1 MAKFRVRFAP
11 DKFTP
16 KQRQLHE
23 AIKPRKQAPPRRY
36 YRCRYPCRECK
47 QSRSR
52 CDETYPVCLRC
63 SRRGIICHA
72 AAREE
77 QWQLQL
83 PSLIISPKDKTTVTR
98 CDVSSLFRDNDERHL
113 LRYWLEKTSRILVAC
128 DDENPFAY
136 PIVEH
141 LYTSQSM
148 LHIIKS
154 ISSAHQHFFHP
165 DQIRDSLEERVMA
178 IASLREELGSGSQ
191 HLHTLFFS
199 IYLLGISS
207 SYLDSQLQDFGQ
219 EHLEAARTIINIILA
234 EEASRKHPLTRL
246 LVGTFV
252 YWDMSCA
259 FLIDSTDSL
268 MYDFEGRIHSFITEE
283 MSGFSHPITGP
294 CTELFFV
301 LSTLGRYIR
310 HVMAYMIRDH
320 DLETVIE
327 AQLLDW
333 KFPEGVSL
341 TMWSQ
346 TAEAFRKHGLIM
358 FYRFCR
364 PDDLYEPSETL
375 FNTSEPSSAR
385 YIDLLARQYAIDIM
399 ASLST
404 IPITSTLLALQ
415 PIPLLTA
422 GAELTVE
429 DSHLQIE
436 IRTRLLALYSCSRI
450 PANLTT
456 AGLLDK
462 IWQLQRQGHRVGW
475 LELLVQDNMKLRI
488 G

>member
-52 CDETYPVCLRC
+52 CDETYPVCQRC
-63 SRRGIICHA
+63 SRRGIVCHA
-72 AAREE
+72 AAREQ

-83 PSLIISPKDKTTVTR
+83 PSLILCPKDRTTLAH
-98 CDVSSLFRDNDERHL
+98 CNVSSLFRDDDEKHL

-219 EHLEAARTIINIILA
+219 EHLEAARTVINLILA

-259 FLIDSTDSL
+259 FLIDPTASL
-268 MYDFEGRIHSFITEE
+268 RHEFEGLMHSFIAEE
-283 MSGFSHPITGP
+283 MSDFLHPITGP
-294 CTELFFV
+294 CTELFLV
-301 LSTLGRYIR
+301 LSTLGRYVR
-310 HVMAYMIRDH
+310 HVMAYGIRDYG
-320 DLETVIE
+320 LEAALE
-327 AQLLDW
+327 AKLLDW
-333 KFPEGVSL
+333 KCLKGDCFA
-341 TMWSQ
+341 MWSQ

-364 PDDLYEPSETL
+364 PDDLYEPSETTL
-375 FNTSEPSSAR
+375 NTSEQCSTN

-404 IPITSTLLALQ
+404 IPLTSTHLALQ

-422 GAELTVE
+422 GAELAVE
-429 DSHLQIE
+429 DDHLQSE

-450 PANLTT
+450 PANL
-456 AGLLDK
+456 AAANLLDR
-462 IWQLQRQGHRVGW
+462 IWQLQREGHRMGW
-475 LELLVQDNMKLRI
+475 LEFLVQDNMKLRI